1 MKRNMLNELDGSK
14 WLYFTNTI
22 WKTDYPPDVTHKLR
36 KAHGAMKPPRMMG
49 ELVEFFTR
57 SDESIL
63 DPFAGVGGTLL
74 GAELAGRWGVGVEL
88 NPRWISVFDNIKN
101 GFGVADNEIIKLNG
115 RRVRKIRSRMELG
128 NCLKVL
134 PGFERESFGACIC
147 DPPYGPGQGNV
158 TFRNETNFDMDS
170 NNPEDFGNAESVDKF
185 LELMARTAEEV
196 HRVLKPRRYFV
207 ILIGDRYMNGEFVPL
222 GHLTAQKMRTMGFE
236 LKGIKIW
243 WNAATQRRLK
253 PYAIGSC
260 FVPNITHQNV
270 VILRKR

>member
-1 MKRNMLNELDGSK
+1 MKRNKLNDLDGGR

-22 WKTDYPPDVTHKLR
+22 WKTDYPPDATHKLR
-36 KAHGAMKPPRMMG
+36 KAHGAMKPPQMMA

-57 SDESIL
+57 KGESVV

-74 GAELAGRWGVGVEL
+74 GAELAGRWGVGIEL
-88 NPRWISVFDNIKN
+88 NKRWISVFKEIKKN
-101 GFGVADNEIIKLNG
+101 FGIAGNEIIKLNG
-115 RRVRKIRSRMELG
+115 ARIRKMRSRIERG

-134 PGFERESFGACIC
+134 PKLEPSSFDACIC
-147 DPPYGPGQGNV
+147 DPPYGPGQGKV
-158 TFRNETNFDMDS
+158 SFRKETNFDMDT
-170 NNPEDFGNAESVDKF
+170 NDPEDFGNAGSLEEF
-185 LELMARTAEEV
+185 LSLMARTGAEI
-196 HRVLKPRRYFV
+196 HRVLKPQRYLV

-222 GHLTAQKMRTMGFE
+222 GYLTAQRMRTVGFE

-253 PYAIGSC
+253 PYGIGSC

-270 VILRKR
+270 VILRRR